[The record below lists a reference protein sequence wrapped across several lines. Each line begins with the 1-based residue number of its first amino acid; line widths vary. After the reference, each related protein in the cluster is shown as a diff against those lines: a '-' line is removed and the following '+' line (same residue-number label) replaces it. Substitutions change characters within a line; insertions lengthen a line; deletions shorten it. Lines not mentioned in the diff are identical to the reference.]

1 MAKEKGLLV
10 FRNWDEVN
18 QALKELGEIDRS
30 VTRIEADMNRKI
42 NEIKADA
49 ERDAASHIDRREKL
63 EKNIQEFTEA
73 FSDEFKT
80 SKSKKFLYGTVGFR
94 KSSKITLKNVKAI
107 IEALKQNRMT
117 DCLITTEKINK
128 DELAKY
134 DDAAIEKIGAKRKAK
149 DEFFFEISVERV
161 DG

>member
-1 MAKEKGLLV
+1 MAKAKGLLV
-10 FRNWDEVN
+10 FRSWDEVN
-18 QALKELGEIDRS
+18 QALKELGDIDRN

-49 ERDAASHIDRREKL
+49 ERDAATHLDRKAKL
-63 EKNIQEFTEA
+63 EKNIQEFTE
-73 FSDEFKT
+73 SYSEEFKT

-107 IEALKQNRMT
+107 IEALKQNRMS
-117 DCLITTEKINK
+117 DCIITTEKINK

-134 DDAAIEKIGAKRKAK
+134 EDAALEKVGAKRKAK
-149 DEFFFEISVERV
+149 DDFFYEISNERV